1 MAPFLGRIIAQVI
14 VPLVAV
20 LARAIPAAYSQA
32 INNARRN
39 GVDASSA
46 ATQILT
52 KKLSKSE
59 ALSILNI
66 AEKEATA
73 EAVERVSFV
82 KLFLCCE
89 RSAPQRLILQS
100 LSHAS
105 PFFRSHSN
113 LKNTLLPMPS
123 KRVDPFTYKAK
134 FIEPRKC
141 WMSI

>member
-73 EAVERVSFV
+73 EAVERVSF
-82 KLFLCCE
+82 CE
-89 RSAPQRLILQS
+89 TVFVLRTKCSSA
-100 LSHAS
+100 
-105 PFFRSHSN
+105 SHS
-113 LKNTLLPMPS
+113 S
-123 KRVDPFTYKAK
+123 IVVSRVPLFFAPKA
-134 FIEPRKC
+134 I
-141 WMSI
+141 